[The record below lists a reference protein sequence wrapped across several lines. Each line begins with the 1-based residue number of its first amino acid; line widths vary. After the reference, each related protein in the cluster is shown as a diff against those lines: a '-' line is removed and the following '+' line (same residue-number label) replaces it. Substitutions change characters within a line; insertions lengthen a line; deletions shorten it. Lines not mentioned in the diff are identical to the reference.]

1 MACHKGGDVMARVVK
16 KPEERR
22 REIVL
27 ASRDL
32 FLKQDYEN
40 TTMQDVMVKLQ
51 IAKGTTY
58 HYFKSKE
65 ELLEAVVEEMVA
77 EYLILVEKAL
87 TECHGNALDKMR
99 VLIDTGRVASRQKDI
114 MDNLHRP
121 GNMGLHVRLLAVT
134 LSRLAPLYSC
144 VISQGCAEG
153 LFRTDHPLEC
163 AEILLA
169 GIQFV
174 TDVGCYPWSQQDLER
189 RVRAIP
195 RLIEDQLHA
204 PKNAFSFL
212 LGQNY

>member
-1 MACHKGGDVMARVVK
+1 MVRVVK

-22 REIVL
+22 REIVS

-40 TTMQDVMVKLQ
+40 TTMQDVMMKLK
-51 IAKGTTY
+51 IAKGTAY

-65 ELLEAVVEEMVA
+65 ELLEAVVEDMVA
-77 EYLILVEKAL
+77 EYMAVVEKAL
-87 TECHGNALDKMR
+87 NECQGNALDKMQ
-99 VLIDTGRVASRQKDI
+99 VLIAAGRVAPLQEETI
-114 MDNLHRP
+114 DNLHRP
-121 GNMGLHVRLLAVT
+121 GNMGMHVRLLAVT
-134 LSRLAPLYSC
+134 LSRLAPLYAR
-144 VISQGCAEG
+144 VLSQGCEEG

-189 RVRAIP
+189 RARAIP
-195 RLIEDQLHA
+195 AMIEALLKA
-204 PKNAFSFL
+204 PQGSFNFVL
-212 LGQNY
+212 NKLDFKK